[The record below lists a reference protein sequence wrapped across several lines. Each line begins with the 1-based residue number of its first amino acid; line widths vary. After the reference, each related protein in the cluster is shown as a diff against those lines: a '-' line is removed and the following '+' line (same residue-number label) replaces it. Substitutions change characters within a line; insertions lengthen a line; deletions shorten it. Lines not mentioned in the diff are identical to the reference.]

1 MYGLPYDEWLFN
13 YINGTKYPSQ
23 SQWKEMEKL
32 VKEVFC
38 FTRSKV
44 KNKIPCVLFRGTDYP
59 PLLSV
64 DVGDELDFTQRFY
77 SWTDK
82 YKVALDV
89 IGVSG
94 TILILETTNVYG
106 IDLRKINQVQGEILL
121 PPDKFIVVKVQVAEN
136 VRNVFLKPINEM
148 VKVEMKLDHTP

>member
-1 MYGLPYDEWLFN
+1 
-13 YINGTKYPSQ
+13 
-23 SQWKEMEKL
+23 
-32 VKEVFC
+32 
-38 FTRSKV
+38 
-44 KNKIPCVLFRGTDYP
+44 
-59 PLLSV
+59 LLTV